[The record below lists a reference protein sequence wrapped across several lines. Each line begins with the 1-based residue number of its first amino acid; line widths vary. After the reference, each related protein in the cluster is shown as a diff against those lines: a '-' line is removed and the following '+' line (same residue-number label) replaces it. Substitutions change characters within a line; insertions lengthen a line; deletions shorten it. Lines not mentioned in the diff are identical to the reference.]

1 MNRPPKSSSS
11 ADGSGAVNGTP
22 APRWSGRTRGGY
34 WGNWFFV
41 RLVRHL
47 GVRWA
52 YGWLVFV
59 AAYFTLASPKSFRC
73 SRDYLRRVL
82 GPRAAWHWPLLVY
95 RHFFAF
101 GITLLDRLAA
111 IMGDTRMQ
119 CRFDGEE
126 QFVEA
131 LDRGRGV
138 LLLGSH
144 VGNWE
149 MGAHLLGRLGRPVNL
164 VVLERERDQIR
175 RLFGEALERRQF
187 RLLTTDEH
195 PLRGVPILAALRRG
209 EIVALH
215 GDRSF
220 GTHDLALPFLGGIA
234 RFPVGPYL
242 LAAASGAPLFQV
254 FAIREGIG
262 RYRFFTY
269 PAQYLDKRTLREEP
283 EAFRAAVVQYVE
295 RLIVVVREHPFQ
307 WHNIYPYWEAG

>member
-1 MNRPPKSSSS
+1 
-11 ADGSGAVNGTP
+11 
-22 APRWSGRTRGGY
+22 
-34 WGNWFFV
+34 
-41 RLVRHL
+41 VRHL

-52 YGWLVFV
+52 LWVVVFV

-82 GPRAAWHWPLLVY
+82 GPRAVWHWPLLVY

-175 RLFGEALERRQF
+175 RLFGAALERRQF

-195 PLRGVPILAALRRG
+195 PLRSVPILAALRRG
-209 EIVALH
+209 ENRGVAWGSQFRH
-215 GDRSF
+215 PRPG
-220 GTHDLALPFLGGIA
+220 LALSGRDRA
-234 RFPVGPYL
+234 VSRGPL
-242 LAAASGAPLFQV
+242 SACRRQRRTTVPGVRPPGRHRPL
-254 FAIREGIG
+254 
-262 RYRFFTY
+262 RFFTY
-269 PAQYLDKRTLREEP
+269 PAQY
-283 EAFRAAVVQYVE
+283 
-295 RLIVVVREHPFQ
+295 
-307 WHNIYPYWEAG
+307 